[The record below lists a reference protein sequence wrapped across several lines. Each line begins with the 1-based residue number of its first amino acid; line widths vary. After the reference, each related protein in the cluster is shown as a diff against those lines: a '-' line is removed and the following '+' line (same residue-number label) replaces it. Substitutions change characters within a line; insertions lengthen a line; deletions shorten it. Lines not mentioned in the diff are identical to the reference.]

1 MISHVHLY
9 AMLGHVTYVTNRES
23 VTSPVKN
30 AITSIQRSVISSS
43 QRQQSSGAG
52 PPCSFST
59 FWPHIS
65 TAAHRFFSKL
75 HFSILGVYTQFLGP
89 RPVTV
94 SGLVS
99 HELLSLRPLYKA
111 SFLNSKPKISIFST
125 FRPLFWCLL
134 QIEPK
139 GLTTGYKDH
148 VRPGLRCYY

>member
-65 TAAHRFFSKL
+65 TAAHRFFQIQADQCFFIITFL
-75 HFSILGVYTQFLGP
+75 NFGVYTQFLGP
-89 RPVTV
+89 RPLTI
-94 SGLVS
+94 SALVS
-99 HELLSLRPLYKA
+99 HELLSLRLLYKA
-111 SFLNSKPKISIFST
+111 SFSKYKISIFDVSIT
-125 FRPLFWCLL
+125 FFHAFFRSN
-134 QIEPK
+134 Q
-139 GLTTGYKDH
+139 
-148 VRPGLRCYY
+148 RA